1 MTAENAPGQ
10 TRFSRKKTILF
21 SCVAILLVWLCVE
34 AILHTSTYFGI
45 LPYIPTLTP
54 SLYTGETV
62 KYKMDKYGCPIFVDG
77 YKVYQQWGIPAQP
90 VLFNSNGYR
99 PADAK
104 RFGSSDHKIGFFGDS
119 YVEGLQV
126 HDSETFPRLIEAH
139 LKQEGKNVA
148 CFNFGVGGTGTYHHY
163 LRYLT
168 VSEQTHL
175 DDVVL
180 CFLPQND
187 VLNNHERLGKPFG
200 LPNAPYAAIQ
210 DGVFT
215 APDGW
220 GDDLTQKRAEMD
232 TTQINRRVGLL
243 RATIGTS
250 FVATGIYRFVKLL
263 AIDGRKRKA
272 DVWKM
277 RSSWLGV
284 YGDPFNEDWRGAWEL
299 TEAVLLRFAK
309 AVKAKNGRLT
319 LLIVADSLQIT
330 DAALLNPAIAAAA
343 DFEYPNKRLRKFCQQ
358 HGIVCLDSLPSFLDK
373 KRTLEYPYFSW
384 EYDGHYSKIGHQTMA
399 DFLTST
405 GRFDD
410 IK

>member
-1 MTAENAPGQ
+1 MTAENVSIQ

-21 SCVAILLVWLCVE
+21 SCIAILLVWLCVE
-34 AILHTSTYFGI
+34 AILHASTYFGI

-62 KYKMDKYGCPIFVDG
+62 KYKLDKHGCPIFVDG
-77 YKVYQQWGIPAQP
+77 YKVYQQWGIPARP
-90 VLFNSNGYR
+90 VLFDSNGYR

-104 RFGSSDHKIGFFGDS
+104 RFGASVRKIGFFGDS

-126 HDSETFPRLIEAH
+126 HDSETFPRLIEATM
-139 LKQEGKNVA
+139 KQEGQNVA
-148 CFNFGVGGTGTYHHY
+148 CLNFGVGGTGTYHHY

-200 LPNAPYAAIQ
+200 LPNAPYPVIQ
-210 DGVFT
+210 GGVFT
-215 APDGW
+215 D
-220 GDDLTQKRAEMD
+220 KRAEQD

-250 FVATGIYRFVKLL
+250 FVATGIYRLVRLL

-284 YGDPFNEDWRGAWEL
+284 YGEPFNEDWREAWEL
-299 TEAVLLRFAK
+299 TEAVLLRFTK

-319 LLIVADSLQIT
+319 LLIVADSLQLA
-330 DAALLNPAIAAAA
+330 DPSLLKPDIAAAY
-343 DFEYPNKRLRKFCQQ
+343 DFEYPNERLRKFCEQ
-358 HGIVCLDSLPSFLDK
+358 HGIVCLDSLPFFLEQK
-373 KRTLEYPYFSW
+373 PTLEYPYFSW

-405 GRFDD
+405 GRFEGAE
-410 IK
+410 

>member
-1 MTAENAPGQ
+1 MTAENGATP
-10 TRFSRKKTILF
+10 TRFSLKKTILF
-21 SCVAILLVWLCVE
+21 ACVAILLVWLCVE

-45 LPYIPTLTP
+45 LPYIPNLTP

-62 KYKMDKYGCPIFVDG
+62 KYRMDKYGCPIFVNG
-77 YKVYQQWGIPAQP
+77 YKVYQQWGIPARP
-90 VLFNSNGYR
+90 VLLDSNGYR

-139 LKQEGKNVA
+139 LKQEGKNEV

-168 VSEQTHL
+168 VSEQTRL

-187 VLNNHERLGKPFG
+187 VLNNHERLGKPFE
-200 LPNAPYAAIQ
+200 LPNAPYFVIQ
-210 DGVFT
+210 GGVFT
-215 APDGW
+215 DPDGW
-220 GDDLTQKRAEMD
+220 QDDLTQKRPELD
-232 TTQINRRVGLL
+232 TTHINRRVGLL
-243 RATIGTS
+243 RATVGTS
-250 FVATGIYRFVKLL
+250 FVATGVYRLGKRL
-263 AIDGRKRKA
+263 ITDGRKRKA
-272 DVWKM
+272 NVWKM

-284 YGDPFNEDWRGAWEL
+284 YGEPLNEDWWGAWEL
-299 TEAVLLRFAK
+299 TEEVLLRFAK
-309 AVKAKNGRLT
+309 AVKAKNGRFT

-330 DAALLNPAIAAAA
+330 DAALLNPDIAAAY
-343 DFEYPNKRLRKFCQQ
+343 DFEYPNKRLREFCEQ
-358 HGIVCLDSLPSFLDK
+358 HDIVCLDALPFFLEK
-373 KRTLEYPYFSW
+373 KPTLEYPYFSW
-384 EYDGHYSKIGHQTMA
+384 EYDGHYSKIGHQTMT

-405 GRFDD
+405 GRFDGAE
-410 IK
+410 